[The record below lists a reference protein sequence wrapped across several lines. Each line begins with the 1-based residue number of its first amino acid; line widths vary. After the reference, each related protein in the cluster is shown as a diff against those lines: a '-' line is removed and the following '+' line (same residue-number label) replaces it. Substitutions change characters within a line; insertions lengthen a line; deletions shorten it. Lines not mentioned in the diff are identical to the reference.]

1 MRKIKIEFWKKIY
14 VRSVNLLMLILI
26 NGTFYLTWLQK
37 WNMLM
42 NRYFENKGNILISL
56 IYLTLSTFFLKTWGG
71 FEVGY
76 AKTVNLALGQVFGM
90 ICTNFVIYIQIVLM
104 VGDVQLAKKIAIE
117 MMILLVGN
125 IVILLLCDI
134 IFVKLYR
141 KIFPPLRILQIN
153 GEHKNLSLIHI

>member
-56 IYLTLSTFFLKTWGG
+56 IYLTLSTFFLKTWG
-71 FEVGY
+71 
-76 AKTVNLALGQVFGM
+76 
-90 ICTNFVIYIQIVLM
+90 I
-104 VGDVQLAKKIAIE
+104 
-117 MMILLVGN
+117 
-125 IVILLLCDI
+125 
-134 IFVKLYR
+134 
-141 KIFPPLRILQIN
+141 
-153 GEHKNLSLIHI
+153 